1 MCERIDSLRRRVYFS
16 AVEGFTHPSDAD
28 REFRELRRRAYGP
41 DPDISV
47 DPPALARLRDLEAA
61 TRADISSPPVASA
74 SEGAPDSE
82 AAADAASIEHPLP
95 KWSRLGWVG
104 GALVLAVGIIMTIL
118 MLSAPRPEATLYP
131 TRAAVDDQV
140 RELVEGVPM
149 LLVEASTLRGYG
161 SYLGLEIWS
170 GVDRFDSPC
179 LVAIHRASGNL
190 SKARCAPAPADLIMD
205 VASSGDGFEGFE
217 GRSGDGIIRFI
228 LRDDKVD
235 AYVYLMP
242 EEG

>member
-1 MCERIDSLRRRVYFS
+1 M
-16 AVEGFTHPSDAD
+16 EGFTHSSKAD
-28 REFRELRRRAYGP
+28 REFYELRSRAYGP

-47 DPPALARLRDLEAA
+47 DPPALARLRELEAA
-61 TRADISSPPVASA
+61 NRAEVNSLPVAPAGESA
-74 SEGAPDSE
+74 ADSE
-82 AAADAASIEHPLP
+82 APADAAPMEHQVPR
-95 KWSRLGWVG
+95 WSRLGWVG
-104 GALVLAVGIIMTIL
+104 GTLVLAVGIVTTTL
-118 MLSAPRPEATLYP
+118 MLSGPRPEATLYP

>member
-1 MCERIDSLRRRVYFS
+1 M
-16 AVEGFTHPSDAD
+16 EGFRHPSDAD
-28 REFRELRRRAYGP
+28 REFYELRSRAYGP

-47 DPPALARLRDLEAA
+47 DPPALARLRELEAA
-61 TRADISSPPVASA
+61 NRAEVNSLPVPPAGESA
-74 SEGAPDSE
+74 ADSE
-82 AAADAASIEHPLP
+82 APADAAPIEHPVP
-95 KWSRLGWVG
+95 KWRRLGWIG
-104 GALVLAVGIIMTIL
+104 GALVLAGGIVMTIL
-118 MLSAPRPEATLYP
+118 MLSAPRPDATLHP

-179 LVAIHRASGNL
+179 LVAVHRASGNL
-190 SKARCAPAPADLIMD
+190 SEARCAPAPADLIID

>member
-1 MCERIDSLRRRVYFS
+1 M
-16 AVEGFTHPSDAD
+16 EGFRHPSDAD
-28 REFRELRRRAYGP
+28 REFYELRSRAYGP

-47 DPPALARLRDLEAA
+47 DPPALARLRELEAA
-61 TRADISSPPVASA
+61 NRAEVNSLPVAPA
-74 SEGAPDSE
+74 SESAADSE
-82 AAADAASIEHPLP
+82 TPADAAPIEHPVP
-95 KWSRLGWVG
+95 KWRRLGWVG
-104 GALVLAVGIIMTIL
+104 GALVLAGGIVTTTL
-118 MLSAPRPEATLYP
+118 MLSGPRPEATLYP

>member
-1 MCERIDSLRRRVYFS
+1 
-16 AVEGFTHPSDAD
+16 VEGFRHSSKSD
-28 REFRELRRRAYGP
+28 REFYELRSRAYGP
-41 DPDISV
+41 DPDIIV
-47 DPPALARLRDLEAA
+47 DPPALARLRELEAA
-61 TRADISSPPVASA
+61 NRAEVNSLPVAPAGESA
-74 SEGAPDSE
+74 ADSE
-82 AAADAASIEHPLP
+82 APADAASMEHPVP
-95 KWSRLGWVG
+95 RWSRLGWVG
-104 GALVLAVGIIMTIL
+104 GALVLAVGIVTTTL
-118 MLSAPRPEATLYP
+118 MLSGPRPEATLYP

>member
-1 MCERIDSLRRRVYFS
+1 M
-16 AVEGFTHPSDAD
+16 EGFRHPSDAD
-28 REFRELRRRAYGP
+28 REFYELRSRAYGP

-47 DPPALARLRDLEAA
+47 DPPALARLRELEAA
-61 TRADISSPPVASA
+61 NRAEVNSLPVAPAGESA
-74 SEGAPDSE
+74 ADSE
-82 AAADAASIEHPLP
+82 APADAAPKEHPVP
-95 KWSRLGWVG
+95 KWRRLGWVG
-104 GALVLAVGIIMTIL
+104 GALVLAGGIVTTTL
-118 MLSAPRPEATLYP
+118 MLSGPRPEATLYP

>member
-1 MCERIDSLRRRVYFS
+1 M
-16 AVEGFTHPSDAD
+16 EGFRHPSDAD
-28 REFRELRRRAYGP
+28 REFYELRSRAYGP
-41 DPDISV
+41 DPDIIV
-47 DPPALARLRDLEAA
+47 DPPALARLRELEAA
-61 TRADISSPPVASA
+61 NRAEVNSLPVAPAGESA
-74 SEGAPDSE
+74 ADSE
-82 AAADAASIEHPLP
+82 APADTASMEHPVP
-95 KWSRLGWVG
+95 RWSRLGWVG
-104 GALVLAVGIIMTIL
+104 GALVLAVGIVTTTL
-118 MLSAPRPEATLYP
+118 MLSGPRPEATLYP

>member
-1 MCERIDSLRRRVYFS
+1 M
-16 AVEGFTHPSDAD
+16 EGFRHSSKAD
-28 REFRELRRRAYGP
+28 REFYELRSRAYGP

-47 DPPALARLRDLEAA
+47 DPPALARLRELEAA
-61 TRADISSPPVASA
+61 NRAEVNSLPVAPAGESA
-74 SEGAPDSE
+74 ADSE
-82 AAADAASIEHPLP
+82 APADAASMEHPVP
-95 KWSRLGWVG
+95 RWWSRLGWVG
-104 GALVLAVGIIMTIL
+104 GALVLAVGIVTTTMV
-118 MLSAPRPEATLYP
+118 LSGPRPEATLYP

-179 LVAIHRASGNL
+179 LVAVHRASGNL

>member
-1 MCERIDSLRRRVYFS
+1 M
-16 AVEGFTHPSDAD
+16 EGFRHPSDAD
-28 REFRELRRRAYGP
+28 REFYELRSRAYGP

-47 DPPALARLRDLEAA
+47 DPPALARLRELEAA
-61 TRADISSPPVASA
+61 NRAEVNSLPVAPAGESA
-74 SEGAPDSE
+74 ADSE
-82 AAADAASIEHPLP
+82 APADAAPIEHPVP
-95 KWSRLGWVG
+95 KWRRLGWVG
-104 GALVLAVGIIMTIL
+104 GALVLAGGIVTTTL
-118 MLSAPRPEATLYP
+118 MLSGPRPEATLYP

>member
-1 MCERIDSLRRRVYFS
+1 M
-16 AVEGFTHPSDAD
+16 EGFRHSSDAD
-28 REFRELRRRAYGP
+28 REFYELRSRAYGP

-47 DPPALARLRDLEAA
+47 DPPALARLRELEAA
-61 TRADISSPPVASA
+61 NRAEVNSLPVAPAGESA
-74 SEGAPDSE
+74 ADSE
-82 AAADAASIEHPLP
+82 APADAAPIEHPVP
-95 KWSRLGWVG
+95 KWRRLGWVG
-104 GALVLAVGIIMTIL
+104 GALVLAGGIIMTTL
-118 MLSAPRPEATLYP
+118 MLSGPRPEATLYP

-179 LVAIHRASGNL
+179 LVAVHRASGNL